1 MNSGLPIV
9 EWVTRARTVEEEA
22 NRIFARYEHSRARVV
37 VLNVL
42 LKRLE
47 LLPIDVRDYFSEA
60 VQCLELNLLRSA
72 SVMSWAGFFQVF
84 AEKLFEDHEN
94 DIRSI
99 RLKWAFK
106 DLTELKEN
114 ISESQILDVA
124 KDLKF
129 INKARLRVLQGHLAT
144 RNQCAHPTLYKPSLN
159 SCIGYVDEMISSTEK
174 YL

>member
-9 EWVTRARTVEEEA
+9 EWVTRARNVEEEA
-22 NRIFARYEHSRARVV
+22 NRIFAKYEHSKARVV

-47 LLPIDVRDYFSEA
+47 PLPIDVKDYFSEA

-84 AEKLFEDHEN
+84 AEALYVNHES

-99 RLKWAFK
+99 RPKWTFK

-114 ISESQILDVA
+114 VSESQILDVA
-124 KDLKF
+124 KDIKF
-129 INKARLRVLQGHLAT
+129 INKAWLRVLQGHLAT

-159 SCIGYVDEMISSTEK
+159 SCIGYVDEMIRLTVR